1 MLESRE
7 RASCYDFNCG
17 TTMAFT
23 VKLAESKHKKK
34 KSLKTDSK
42 MLNSFSLNFDP
53 IYGDDEENAK

>member
-1 MLESRE
+1 
-7 RASCYDFNCG
+7 
-17 TTMAFT
+17 MAFT